1 MNAQSILDMLLNSGK
16 ELAQKGKELADK
28 NEKIP
33 EEGPERDALLKG
45 LGAGAAAAGALA
57 LLLGTDAGRK
67 IAGTALKVGSVAAIG
82 GLGYT
87 AYKKWADKNGEELGE
102 NALHQLSDGKADE
115 RSKAIIHAI
124 IAAANADGHISEQ
137 ERGTIE
143 KQIKALPIEQEAAE
157 LIVEQLDAPLD
168 ADTVA
173 KGADSREAA
182 VEIWLA
188 STAVID
194 AQNQIEKRYLA
205 RLQRALSLP
214 DDLVAEL
221 ASAE

>member
-1 MNAQSILDMLLNSGK
+1 L
-16 ELAQKGKELADK
+16 
-28 NEKIP
+28 
-33 EEGPERDALLKG
+33 
-45 LGAGAAAAGALA
+45 
-57 LLLGTDAGRK
+57 
-67 IAGTALKVGSVAAIG
+67 
-82 GLGYT
+82 
-87 AYKKWADKNGEELGE
+87 
-102 NALHQLSDGKADE
+102 
-115 RSKAIIHAI
+115 
-124 IAAANADGHISEQ
+124 ANADGHISEQ

-221 ASAE
+221 ASAQ